1 MFNWLTVP
9 QVFQPL
15 LCTHV
20 KCRIKTKNSK
30 KVVLYKP
37 RNNLGGSVVC
47 HLGEVHQGKL
57 ARGNILN
64 YLRFSD

>member
-1 MFNWLTVP
+1 MYK
-9 QVFQPL
+9 L
-15 LCTHV
+15 LC
-20 KCRIKTKNSK
+20 IKTKNSK
-30 KVVLYKP
+30 KVVLYKT

-47 HLGEVHQGKL
+47 HLGEVHQGKF